1 MDRNKKILIAAC
13 AVAIALI
20 IVVGILLAM
29 FGRDKTPLSERTL
42 HLSVNGCDI
51 EVPLKKNNVTVN
63 APSLAVGENT
73 FEVLGYPGGTVK
85 ANGKTVNL
93 GQLMKLMALGV
104 KQGTEVTITCD
115 GANEEEAAAGLLAF
129 LEENL

>member
-85 ANGKTVNL
+85 ANGKTVKVGNTSTIKVDAISSENQIVITVRNVKDSRTVNL
-93 GQLMKLMALGV
+93 R
-104 KQGTEVTITCD
+104 T
-115 GANEEEAAAGLLAF
+115 
-129 LEENL
+129 

>member
-1 MDRNKKILIAAC
+1 MKQFTYVIKDELGIHARPAGLLSKKAKSYA
-13 AVAIALI
+13 
-20 IVVGILLAM
+20 
-29 FGRDKTPLSERTL
+29 DTT
-42 HLSVNGCDI
+42 
-51 EVPLKKNNVTVN
+51 VTI
-63 APSLAVGENT
+63 G
-73 FEVLGYPGGTVK
+73 

-104 KQGTEVTITCD
+104 KQGTEVTITCE